1 MKRKIGRKMVKKRD
15 EIVEALT
22 WDLTTIFE
30 SDEAWELE
38 LKKLQKGLEEVEH
51 FEGHLLDSAQSLL
64 KITEAE
70 LEFSRAVE
78 KVYVY
83 ASMKHDQD
91 TQVSLYQEYE
101 AKATQLYAKLE
112 EKFAFYEPEFL
123 ELSPEDYKRFKS
135 EEPKLEQFSHM
146 FERLLAK
153 KAHVLSQKEEK
164 MLAAASEIFGAA
176 AETFEI
182 FDNADIKL
190 PMIKDEKERE
200 IQLTH
205 GNYTSLMESK
215 ERKVRKAA
223 YQALYSNYEQY
234 QHTYAKTLQ
243 TNVKVHNFKAK
254 VRGYSSARQAALA
267 SNFIPEKVYDK
278 LLEAVNKHLPLLHR
292 YMKLRGKIL
301 GLEEDLK
308 MYDVYTPLSHLD
320 YKFSYAEAIQKLQEV
335 LKVYGAEYAAHV
347 EKAFNE
353 RWIDVAENIGKRS
366 GAYSGGG
373 YDTNAFILLN
383 WQETLDDLFT
393 LVHEMGHSMHSTFT
407 RENQPYVYGDYP
419 IFLAE
424 IASTTNENILTERL
438 LADTED
444 EKERFAIL
452 NHWLDGFRGTVFRQS
467 QFAEF
472 EHEIHKADQ
481 EGVVLTSAFMNQLYA
496 GLNEK
501 YYGLS
506 AAENPEIQYEW
517 ARIPHFYYNYYVF
530 QYATGFAAASYLAET
545 IIHEN
550 GEAREKYLEYL
561 KAGSSDYPLAVIA
574 RAGVDMESSVYLES
588 AFAVFEKRLNEL
600 EKLVERGVHL

>member
-1 MKRKIGRKMVKKRD
+1 MKRKIGRRMVKKRD
-15 EIVEALT
+15 EIAEALT

-38 LKKLQKGLEEVEH
+38 LKKLQKKLGEVDH

-101 AKATQLYAKLE
+101 AKATQLYATLE

-123 ELSPEDYKRFKS
+123 ELSPEDYKKFKS

-153 KAHVLSQKEEK
+153 KAHILSQKEEK

-243 TNVKVHNFKAK
+243 TNVKVHNFKSK

-267 SNFIPEKVYDK
+267 SDFIPEKVYDK
-278 LLEAVNKHLPLLHR
+278 LLETVNKHLPLLHR

-301 GLEEDLK
+301 GLEGDLK
-308 MYDVYTPLSHLD
+308 MYDVYTPLSNLD
-320 YKFSYAEAIQKLQEV
+320 YKFSYAEAIQKSQEV
-335 LKVYGAEYAAHV
+335 LKVYGTEYAAHV
-347 EKAFNE
+347 ERAFNE

-366 GAYSGGG
+366 GAYSGGS
-373 YDTNAFILLN
+373 YDTNAFMLLN

-496 GLNEK
+496 ELNEK

-506 AAENPEIQYEW
+506 AEENPEIQYEW

-545 IIHEN
+545 ILHEN
-550 GEAREKYLEYL
+550 GEAREKYLTYL

-574 RAGVDMESSVYLES
+574 QAGVDMESGAYLES
-588 AFAVFEKRLNEL
+588 AFAVFEKRLDEL
-600 EKLVERGVHL
+600 EKLVESGAHL

>member
-243 TNVKVHNFKAK
+243 TNVKVHNFKAQ

-278 LLEAVNKHLPLLHR
+278 LLEVVNKHLPLLHR

-301 GLEEDLK
+301 GLEDDLK

-320 YKFSYAEAIQKLQEV
+320 YKFSYAEAIQKSQEV

-550 GEAREKYLEYL
+550 REAREKYLEYL

-574 RAGVDMESSVYLES
+574 RAGVDMESSAYLES
-588 AFAVFEKRLNEL
+588 AFAVFEKRLNDL